1 MNEVPFY
8 LRPTTTDAD
17 TVVDVVKATEFTY
30 DYDYG
35 YLPEPPG
42 TKTFWEE
49 LAYTTSEAA
58 NNANDFVWDTARG
71 TWDTVKAGAQAALDE
86 VKVVTTGIGDT
97 ATSIF
102 DSILTRIVVIFLV
115 LVLGVWLLA
124 KAGVI
129 KDVTSVFR

>member
-1 MNEVPFY
+1 METPFY

-17 TVVDVVKATEFTY
+17 TVIDVVKATEFKY

-35 YLPEPPG
+35 YLPEPQG
-42 TKTFWEE
+42 TKSFWEE
-49 LAYTTSEAA
+49 IAYSTSEAA
-58 NNANDFVWDTARG
+58 SNANDFVWDTAKG

-86 VKVVTTGIGDT
+86 VKVVTTGITDT

-102 DSILTRIVVIFLV
+102 DSVLTRILVVFGVI
-115 LVLGVWLLA
+115 VLGIWLLA

-129 KDVTSVFR
+129 KDVASVFR